1 MAATAPPV
9 ITALPAPPDP
19 NDRSTFNAR
28 AYPWSVAQQTLATE
42 VGAVA
47 ANVYANAE
55 EATAAAE
62 IAVPA
67 AAAAAAVANY
77 KGPWAGLVGALAIP
91 ASVTHSSKVWMLT
104 ESVANV
110 AAEVPGISLK
120 WLNLSPVTPPTP
132 TPPGLTLL
140 STVTASNSA
149 TVDLETT
156 FNGTYDDYMIVFSSA
171 KPSVSAAQFLCRLKI
186 GGSYQATAYSYHV
199 GYPNVLAPSYG
210 SSAYTSVDGIY
221 LSPLSGVVTPGG
233 HLDMVM
239 HLHDAA
245 SATRRPGVHF
255 SGLLS
260 GPAGGASPTAVI
272 NGAGQHNTADAAITG
287 VRLMFN
293 TGNITSGKFRLY
305 GIRKT

>member
-1 MAATAPPV
+1 MATAPPS
-9 ITALPAPPDP
+9 ITALPTPPDP
-19 NDRSTFNAR
+19 NDRATFNTR

-47 ANVYANAE
+47 TNVFDNATE
-55 EATAAAE
+55 ALTASATAVASGN
-62 IAVPA
+62 
-67 AAAAAAVANY
+67 AAAAVANY
-77 KGPWAGLVGALAIP
+77 NGPWAGLVGALAIP

-120 WLNLSPVTPPTP
+120 WLDLSPVTPPTP

-171 KPSVSAAQFLCRLKI
+171 KPSVSTAQFLCRLKI
-186 GGSYQATAYSYHV
+186 GGSYQATAYSFHV
-199 GYPNVLAPSYG
+199 AYPNVGGTPYG
-210 SSAYTSVDGIY
+210 SNAQTSADGIY
-221 LSPLSGVVTPGG
+221 LSPFTGVVTPSG

-260 GPAGGASPTAVI
+260 GPAGGASPTAAI